1 MSLKTSDGY
10 KNLEKLEI
18 QMQRQHAVL
27 SKREQFI
34 KLAKIKSPGEEF
46 INRLIEKIRPT
57 IWVFS
62 DG

>member
-10 KNLEKLEI
+10 KNLEELEI
-18 QMQRQHAVL
+18 QMQRQRAVL

-34 KLAKIKSPGEEF
+34 KLTKIKSPGEEF